1 MIKPLIKLYLWA
13 ENIWF
18 KLPQKLR
25 FLLVG
30 GFNTVFAY
38 SILALIYW
46 LFASINAN
54 SELGFSQVI
63 VANAALF
70 VQYVISIN
78 VSFLTMRY
86 YVFHSRENWK
96 REFIKAWSVY
106 LFLYLINSPILS
118 FLMLFVGLFIT
129 MGIGTSFGTIPILAV
144 LYIPI
149 CLKLGFSIPS
159 MIIVLSAAAAL
170 GDAGSPASDT
180 TLGPTAGLNADGQ
193 HNHVWDTCIPTF
205 LHYNIPLFFAAIIAV
220 LIFH

>member
-18 KLPQKLR
+18 ELPQKLR

-54 SELGFSQVI
+54 SERGFSQVI

-118 FLMLFVGLFIT
+118 FLMLFVGLQPLVAQAVYLVF
-129 MGIGTSFGTIPILAV
+129 STIV
-144 LYIPI
+144 
-149 CLKLGFSIPS
+149 
-159 MIIVLSAAAAL
+159 
-170 GDAGSPASDT
+170 
-180 TLGPTAGLNADGQ
+180 
-193 HNHVWDTCIPTF
+193 TF
-205 LHYNIPLFFAAIIAV
+205 LLHKYYSFRQV
-220 LIFH
+220 SQS

>member
-1 MIKPLIKLYLWA
+1 MISPFIKLYLWA

-46 LFASINAN
+46 LFASINEK
-54 SELGFSQVI
+54 SGLGFSQVI

-78 VSFLTMRY
+78 VSFMTMRY

-96 REFIKAWSVY
+96 KEFIKAWSVY
-106 LFLYLINSPILS
+106 LFLYLINSPVLS
-118 FLMLFVGLFIT
+118 FLILVVGLQPLVAQALYLVFSTIT
-129 MGIGTSFGTIPILAV
+129 
-144 LYIPI
+144 
-149 CLKLGFSIPS
+149 
-159 MIIVLSAAAAL
+159 
-170 GDAGSPASDT
+170 
-180 TLGPTAGLNADGQ
+180 
-193 HNHVWDTCIPTF
+193 TF
-205 LHYNIPLFFAAIIAV
+205 LLHKYYSFRQCQQL
-220 LIFH
+220 